1 MLITGL
7 VIGMMS
13 YEEIQVDIQKRDFC
27 TNAENQEEPSKPL
40 AEEPLTVDGFGSGR
54 DSVLFKGVVLYP

>member
-13 YEEIQVDIQKRDFC
+13 YEESQMDTQKRDFC
-27 TNAENQEEPSKPL
+27 TNAENQEGPPKPL
-40 AEEPLTVDGFGSGR
+40 AEEPLTVDGFWSGR
-54 DSVLFKGVVLYP
+54 DSVLFKGVVSYP